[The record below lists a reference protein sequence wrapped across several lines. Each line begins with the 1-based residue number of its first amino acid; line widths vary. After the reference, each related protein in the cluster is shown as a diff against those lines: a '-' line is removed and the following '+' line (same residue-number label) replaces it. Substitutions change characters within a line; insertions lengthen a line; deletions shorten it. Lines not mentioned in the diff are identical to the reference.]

1 MIYRAH
7 TNRRKHACHPSHVTV
22 RCPNIPPLH
31 HFRQQAPEGL
41 SCPSIHPRMV
51 PDHHWNPTRLTELV
65 EETVEVPPLVEC
77 YLHSYSSDIGRTIGD
92 HGVGGER
99 DMDGYRPKISVSG
112 RDGFVATHVMK
123 KPSDRNTTLFSLV
136 ALERSIEGVLGKSC
150 NSEVSSSEV
159 LVKRQRLKGS
169 DWTHRQP
176 AARHQCAQECRN
188 EPDHSSR

>member
-1 MIYRAH
+1 MEWEAKEIWMDTA
-7 TNRRKHACHPSHVTV
+7 RKSL
-22 RCPNIPPLH
+22 CPD
-31 HFRQQAPEGL
+31 
-41 SCPSIHPRMV
+41 V
-51 PDHHWNPTRLTELV
+51 
-65 EETVEVPPLVEC
+65 
-77 YLHSYSSDIGRTIGD
+77 
-92 HGVGGER
+92 
-99 DMDGYRPKISVSG
+99 MDSRVV
-112 RDGFVATHVMK
+112 VAHVMK

-136 ALERSIEGVLGKSC
+136 ALERSIEAALGKSS